1 MFDKNDILSRLQN
14 GEDASAIANEF
25 ADMLNAVIQEKA
37 EADAAAKEKNAKL
50 NDTRALSETIFNY
63 IKKWYPNLA
72 LDMDEL
78 PDDVAETVMA
88 AFDDL
93 AVELRPLIN
102 LSKKLTS
109 GPVKVQVKAA
119 TSDPIADFL
128 KRYGL

>member
-1 MFDKNDILSRLQN
+1 MFNKNDILSRLQN

-37 EADAAAKEKNAKL
+37 EAEAAVKEKNAKL
-50 NDTRALSETIFNY
+50 NDTRELTEHIFNY
-63 IKKWYPNLA
+63 MKKWYPDLS
-72 LDMDEL
+72 LDMEEL

-93 AVELRPLIN
+93 VVELRPLVN

-109 GPVKVQVKAA
+109 GPVKVQVK
-119 TSDPIADFL
+119 TSSDPIADFL

>member
-14 GEDASAIANEF
+14 GEDATAIANEF
-25 ADMLNAVIQEKA
+25 ANMLNAVIQEKA
-37 EADAAAKEKNAKL
+37 EADAAANKKNEKLCA
-50 NDTRALSETIFNY
+50 TRELTEHIFNY
-63 IKKWYPNLA
+63 MKKWYPD
-72 LDMDEL
+72 LDLGMDEL

-93 AVELRPLIN
+93 IVELRPLVN

-109 GPVKVQVKAA
+109 GPVKVSVK
-119 TSDPIADFL
+119 TSSDPIADFL